1 MSDVVS
7 KDRKALFDSAVSFL
21 KDESIK
27 DAPLLKKIEFLK
39 SKGLTE
45 KEIEIAMKEPK
56 KDGIVGDEV
65 SKNLAVLR
73 IEPHRIC
80 ISMKRCHQR
89 CPTGIGRTIL

>member
-39 SKGLTE
+39 IQRVNRKG
-45 KEIEIAMKEPK
+45 
-56 KDGIVGDEV
+56 D
-65 SKNLAVLR
+65 
-73 IEPHRIC
+73 
-80 ISMKRCHQR
+80 
-89 CPTGIGRTIL
+89 